1 MQFSVFAALGNPGR
15 EYSATRHNA
24 AWIVIDALA
33 AQAGTTWKED
43 SRFPASVAKVTLGGS
58 SVHLVKPL
66 SFMND
71 SGTSIAEFLR
81 FYRIELPEL
90 VVLHDDIA
98 FEPGQLRLSLGGSA
112 AGHNGVASCIR
123 HLGEAFVRAR
133 LGIGPKKHPE
143 QDLADHV
150 LSRFPEVD
158 LSTLN
163 QRIPDFIQSLKTL
176 LSSGLPA
183 AQNLTNRKT
192 PSP

>member
-1 MQFSVFAALGNPGR
+1 MPFSVFAALGNPGR

-24 AWIVIDALA
+24 AWILIDALVAKTGA
-33 AQAGTTWKED
+33 AWKEE
-43 SRFPASVAKVTLGGS
+43 SRFPAMVAKVSLGGN
-58 SVHLVKPL
+58 SVSLVKPL
-66 SFMND
+66 TFMNE
-71 SGTSIAEFLR
+71 SGSPVAAFLR
-81 FYRIELPEL
+81 FHRLELSEL

-98 FEPGQLRLSLGGSA
+98 FEPGQLRLALGGSA

-123 HLGEAFVRAR
+123 HLGESFVRAR

-150 LSRFPEVD
+150 LGRFPDAD
-158 LSTLN
+158 LSALN
-163 QRIPDFIQSLKTL
+163 QRIPDFLQSLQTL
-176 LSSGLPA
+176 LSHGLPA

>member
-1 MQFSVFAALGNPGR
+1 MSFSVFAALGNPGR

-33 AQAGTTWKED
+33 DKAGAKWKEE
-43 SRFPASVAKVTLGGS
+43 SRFPAAVAKVTLGGH
-58 SVHLVKPL
+58 SVQLIKPL

-71 SGTSIAEFLR
+71 SGTPLASFLR
-81 FYRIELPEL
+81 FHRIELSEL

-123 HLGEAFVRAR
+123 HLGDQFVRAR

-150 LSRFPEVD
+150 LGRFPDAD
-158 LSTLN
+158 LTSLT
-163 QRIPDFIQSLKTL
+163 QRIPDFTRSFETL
-176 LSSGLPA
+176 LSQGLPA
-183 AQNLTNRKT
+183 AQNLTNRKP